1 MSGSM
6 HVRQREWVRRMC
18 STLWTMRRFPWWGSI
33 SGESGEDRTGSDEGP
48 EVVLWHQNSSP
59 ESFTFTRDGG
69 PTGQV
74 AGENQCE
81 V

>member
-1 MSGSM
+1 
-6 HVRQREWVRRMC
+6 
-18 STLWTMRRFPWWGSI
+18 MRRFPWYRSM

-59 ESFTFTRDGG
+59 ESFTFNGDGG

-74 AGENQCE
+74 AGENARCDISG
-81 V
+81 